1 MSSTSRRL
9 RMCAIVPSSR
19 LCDPGP
25 GQYSQIS
32 TRVGGSLLGG
42 MNQINEEAL
51 EVYRLVYGAHHPSSA
66 MAMHN
71 TCLLCATSLPHTRRS
86 AS

>member
-1 MSSTSRRL
+1 MRRRPRHPGYASALNNLALIQKSRGEL
-9 RMCAIVPSSR
+9 EAAA
-19 LCDPGP
+19 
-25 GQYSQIS
+25 
-32 TRVGGSLLGG
+32 LLY
-42 MNQINEEAL
+42 EEAL

-71 TCLLCATSLPHTRRS
+71 TSLLCATSLPHTRRS